1 MVIASYAIFPI
12 ILITIRQLL
21 VRENARRDAAALAT
35 KADGLEDEI
44 EVIDIHHKDGTTT
57 VEKVDRAFLD
67 LTDKEN
73 QGEPFPLR
81 ADEFL

>member
-1 MVIASYAIFPI
+1 M
-12 ILITIRQLL
+12 
-21 VRENARRDAAALAT
+21 

-67 LTDKEN
+67 LTDKGN